1 VHHWHTG
8 TMTMRVPWLEKM
20 AKKAYIEINI
30 VDAEK
35 MGIKTEDLV
44 KVTTKRGSLNL
55 RAKVV
60 EIKGNDMIGTDEKI
74 SIPRPGVIFAPF
86 FDARLLVNKLTIN
99 AYDAMSKEP
108 EYKIAAAKIEKINE
122 VV

>member
-1 VHHWHTG
+1 
-8 TMTMRVPWLEKM
+8 MTMRVPWLEKM
-20 AKKAYIEINI
+20 AKHAYIEINI
-30 VDAEK
+30 VDAQK
-35 MGIKTEDLV
+35 MGIRNEDLV

-60 EIKGNDMIGTDEKI
+60 EIKGNKMIGADEKI